1 MFEKSRDAV
10 TRPAATLHRAGT
22 WRRRMRARVTTA
34 TLVAAC
40 LSAPAFARETI
51 KVVER
56 PVGET
61 TVDLAAKGD
70 SVGDMLV
77 FANGIFDAANKTQ
90 IGTDQGYCVRTIVG
104 KSWECIW
111 TITLKAGQITVEGPF
126 LDEGD
131 SLLAVTGGTGKYA
144 GAKGSLKL
152 HPRDPTPTGYDFTYA
167 LL

>member
-1 MFEKSRDAV
+1 MTTLSIGMV
-10 TRPAATLHRAGT
+10 TSIATLA
-22 WRRRMRARVTTA
+22 TA
-34 TLVAAC
+34 
-40 LSAPAFARETI
+40 LSMAPAFAAEQI

-61 TVDLAAKGD
+61 TVDLTAKGD

-90 IGTDQGYCVRTIVG
+90 LGTDQGYCIRTIVG
-104 KSWECIW
+104 KSWECFW
-111 TITLKAGQITVEGPF
+111 TLTLKAGQITVEGPF

-131 SLLAVTGGTGKYA
+131 SLLAITGGTGKYA
-144 GAKGSLKL
+144 GAKGSMKL
-152 HPRDPTPTGYDFTYA
+152 HPRDATPTGYDFTYD